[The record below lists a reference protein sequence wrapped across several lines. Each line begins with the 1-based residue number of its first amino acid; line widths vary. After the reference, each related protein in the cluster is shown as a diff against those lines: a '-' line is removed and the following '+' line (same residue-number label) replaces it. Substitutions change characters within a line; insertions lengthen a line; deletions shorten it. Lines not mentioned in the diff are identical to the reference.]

1 VPIQLSLNSR
11 SKTNDEIVAQI
22 DAIKPKFDEIALPNE
37 LEIVARAWFD
47 AAISRK
53 SPIEPMRY
61 GHFMVSWMKLR
72 GKMHEEP
79 PKLPD
84 VRTIFDRVAAGTL
97 SADAGLAQ
105 ISVVMRQIREE
116 AFKAGLEKGTG
127 IRKIGSES

>member
-1 VPIQLSLNSR
+1 V
-11 SKTNDEIVAQI
+11 SK
-22 DAIKPKFDEIALPNE
+22 
-37 LEIVARAWFD
+37 AWFD

-53 SPIEPMRY
+53 NVNQPLTF
-61 GHFMVSWMKLR
+61 GHFMVSWMKIR
-72 GKMHEEP
+72 VHAHEEP

-127 IRKIGSES
+127 IRKIGSE